1 MGRHKESTRD
11 YPEEEQ
17 GIVPE
22 NKHGD
27 DEVEEILEG
36 QRDKEV
42 YDEHGREMLLD
53 DDEISENEA
62 AFARG
67 YEEGLKHKDEKE
79 IKKKTL
85 SAASTAPTAK
95 PKAKEKKKTVKS
107 VKNAKK
113 IVKKTKSKKK

>member
-27 DEVEEILEG
+27 DEVDEILSG
-36 QRDKEV
+36 QRDEEV
-42 YDEHGREMLLD
+42 YDEHGREMLLEE
-53 DDEISENEA
+53 DEISENEA

-67 YEEGLKHKDEKE
+67 YEEGLKHKDEKD
-79 IKKKTL
+79 IKKKAV
-85 SAASTAPTAK
+85 SAASTAPVAK
-95 PKAKEKKKTVKS
+95 PKAKEKKKAVMPLRKR
-107 VKNAKK
+107 KKKAKK
-113 IVKKTKSKKK
+113 E

>member
-1 MGRHKESTRD
+1 MGRHKESIRD

-27 DEVEEILEG
+27 DEVEEILGG
-36 QRDKEV
+36 QRDEEI
-42 YDEHGREMLLD
+42 YDEHGREMFLEE
-53 DDEISENEA
+53 DEISENEA

-85 SAASTAPTAK
+85 STVPAAK
-95 PKAKEKKKTVKS
+95 IKAKEKKKAVKS
-107 VKNAKK
+107 VKKRKNK
-113 IVKKTKSKKK
+113 

>member
-1 MGRHKESTRD
+1 MGRHKESSRD

-42 YDEHGREMLLD
+42 YDEHGREMLLEE
-53 DDEISENEA
+53 DEISENEA

-79 IKKKTL
+79 GKKKTP
-85 SAASTAPTAK
+85 SAPIIKTKVK
-95 PKAKEKKKTVKS
+95 PKKKLVKP
-107 VKNAKK
+107 
-113 IVKKTKSKKK
+113 VKKGSKKK

>member
-27 DEVEEILEG
+27 DEVEEILSG
-36 QRDKEV
+36 QRDEEV
-42 YDEHGREMLLD
+42 YDEHGREMLLEE
-53 DDEISENEA
+53 DEISENEA

-79 IKKKTL
+79 VKKKVL
-85 SAASTAPTAK
+85 SASSTAPMAK
-95 PKAKEKKKTVKS
+95 PKAKEKKKALKS
-107 VKNAKK
+107 AKK
-113 IVKKTKSKKK
+113 IVKKKK

>member
-1 MGRHKESTRD
+1 MGRHKESIRD

-27 DEVEEILEG
+27 DEVEEILAGRKDE
-36 QRDKEV
+36 EV
-42 YDEHGREMLLD
+42 YDEHGREMLLEV
-53 DDEISENEA
+53 DEISENEA

-85 SAASTAPTAK
+85 STAPVAK
-95 PKAKEKKKTVKS
+95 TKIKEKKKAVKS
-107 VKNAKK
+107 VKKRKNK
-113 IVKKTKSKKK
+113 

>member
-27 DEVEEILEG
+27 DEVEEILSG
-36 QRDKEV
+36 QRDEEV
-42 YDEHGREMLLD
+42 YDEHGREMLLEE
-53 DDEISENEA
+53 DEISENEA

-67 YEEGLKHKDEKE
+67 YEDGLKHKDEKE
-79 IKKKTL
+79 ITKKTL
-85 SAASTAPTAK
+85 STASTAPAPK
-95 PKAKEKKKTVKS
+95 PKAKEKKKAVKS
-107 VKNAKK
+107 AKN
-113 IVKKTKSKKK
+113 VKKTKSKKK

>member
-27 DEVEEILEG
+27 DEVEEILSG
-36 QRDKEV
+36 QRDEEV
-42 YDEHGREMLLD
+42 YDEHGREMLLEE
-53 DDEISENEA
+53 DEISENEA

-67 YEEGLKHKDEKE
+67 YEEGLKHKDEKD
-79 IKKKTL
+79 IKKKLL
-85 SAASTAPTAK
+85 STTPVAK
-95 PKAKEKKKTVKS
+95 PTAKEKKKAVTVKS
-107 VKNAKK
+107 VKKP
-113 IVKKTKSKKK
+113 IKKKKGKKK